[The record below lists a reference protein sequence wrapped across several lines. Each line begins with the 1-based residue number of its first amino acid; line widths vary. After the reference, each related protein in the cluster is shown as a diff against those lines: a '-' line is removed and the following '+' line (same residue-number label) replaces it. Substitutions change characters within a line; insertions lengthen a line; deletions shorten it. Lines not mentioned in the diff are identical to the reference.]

1 MHILTS
7 PFNLGR
13 DTAIVIQHD
22 TYRRGLKQIFYVEV
36 KWTDLTAKVTQTE
49 VQTTLVSRPRGCG
62 MKPEDMRSRLYA

>member
-7 PFNLGR
+7 PFNPGR
-13 DTAIVIQHD
+13 ATTIDIQHD

-62 MKPEDMRSRLYA
+62 MISETGRYA

>member
-7 PFNLGR
+7 PFNLR
-13 DTAIVIQHD
+13 RETAIVIQQD

-49 VQTTLVSRPRGCG
+49 VQTTSVSRPRGL
-62 MKPEDMRSRLYA
+62 K